1 DAADALARFVTH
13 LRRRCMMATKKKT
26 TTKPAPKKA
35 ARAAKPDQSSAPARP
50 EADGQAKPKK
60 RTAADKTAQPKKLSA
75 LDAAAQVLSEA
86 GEPMNCQEMIA
97 AMTAKGYW
105 TSPAGKTPQA
115 TLYSALLREI
125 KTKGDQARFQKTD
138 RGKFARTQVS

>member
-1 DAADALARFVTH
+1 MVSKKKN
-13 LRRRCMMATKKKT
+13 ATKA
-26 TTKPAPKKA
+26 APQKSARSAKA
-35 ARAAKPDQSSAPARP
+35 DKSTAPART

-60 RTAADKTAQPKKLSA
+60 RADGDQATKPKKLSA
-75 LDAAAQVLSEA
+75 LDAAAQVLSEV
-86 GEPMNCQEMIA
+86 GQPMNCQEMIA

-138 RGKFARTQVS
+138 RGKFSRTQAG

>member
-1 DAADALARFVTH
+1 
-13 LRRRCMMATKKKT
+13 MATKNKI
-26 TTKPAPKKA
+26 TKPAAKQA
-35 ARAAKPDQSSAPARP
+35 ARAAKRDKSGAPAAP

-60 RTAADKTAQPKKLSA
+60 RAAADKAARPKKLSA

-86 GEPMNCQEMIA
+86 SQPMNCQEMIA
-97 AMTAKGYW
+97 AMAAKGYW

-125 KTKGDQARFQKTD
+125 KTKDDQARFQKTE
-138 RGKFARTQVS
+138 RGKFARTQAR

>member
-1 DAADALARFVTH
+1 
-13 LRRRCMMATKKKT
+13 MATKKKT
-26 TTKPAPKKA
+26 AKPAARKS
-35 ARAAKPDQSSAPARP
+35 ARAAKPDQSTAAAAPA
-50 EADGQAKPKK
+50 ADGQAKPKK
-60 RTAADKTAQPKKLSA
+60 RAAADRAAQPKKRSA

-86 GEPMNCQEMIA
+86 GQPMNCQEMIA
-97 AMTAKGYW
+97 AMAAKGYW

-138 RGKFARTQVS
+138 RGKFARTQAG